1 MGKPCN
7 IVAALVVT
15 ALNLSSF
22 SAWADVPNSRPNVV
36 VVEGLGRTIF
46 YHLGYERRIGERVAL
61 GVGASHRRLSA
72 ARLNETETLV
82 PIYTTVYFKLWG
94 QRFFATEGFNLGLFT
109 NNANGKTVA
118 SIDIGAAL
126 GVGYEFRANNGLLAR
141 ATGYL
146 LIGGTILPWFGGT
159 VGYAW

>member
-1 MGKPCN
+1 MVKPYN
-7 IVAALVVT
+7 VVAALVAI
-15 ALNLSSF
+15 ALNLPSF
-22 SAWADVPNSRPNVV
+22 SALAEAPPSRQNVV
-36 VVEGLGRTIF
+36 VMEGLGRTIF
-46 YHLGYERRIGERVAL
+46 YHVGYERRIGERIAL
-61 GVGASHRRLSA
+61 GVGASHRRLGA
-72 ARLNETETLV
+72 ARLNETETLL
-82 PIYTTVYFKLWG
+82 PIYTTAYFKLWG

-126 GVGYEFRANNGLLAR
+126 GVGYEFRANNGLLVR